1 MRLAKSPWG
10 RWQLTWAWLAGW
22 LIGISVGHADLALSV
37 RQSATGTVT
46 LDWPDLGTNFAYRVE
61 TATNLSGAAW
71 SPAPATQWPV
81 RANQWQD
88 TNAPAPAMRFYRLV
102 AIPVTAAAR
111 GDLIS
116 ATLISEQSQTDI
128 NTAFTLLGT
137 GVKAQTG
144 ARVYKILYRTVDTQG
159 ALTIASGALM
169 VPDTISQALP
179 LISCQHG
186 TVTLKSDVPSNLNQ
200 EALLGLAFAATGYA
214 ATMPDYL
221 GLGDSAGLHP
231 YHHAA
236 TEAGTVI
243 DLLRAARVFCATNDV
258 PLNGQLFL
266 AGYSQGGHS
275 TMAAFKELEQNY
287 TNEFTVTAAAPMAG
301 AYDLSGTMVNDFLSD
316 RVMPSP
322 YYIAYLMMAYREAY
336 AWTNALDTVLLPKY
350 ATQLP
355 GYFDG
360 YHSGGQIDSLVPSQP
375 KKMFQPVF
383 VDSIRT
389 NAANEFRVAL
399 AANDVYQWTPKA
411 PTRLYHCLG
420 DRDVPF
426 ANSQV
431 ALDYFHSHGAP
442 QVKLIDPNPA
452 LDHSGG
458 AMPCLL
464 SAKAWF
470 DSLKQ

>member
-1 MRLAKSPWG
+1 
-10 RWQLTWAWLAGW
+10 
-22 LIGISVGHADLALSV
+22 
-37 RQSATGTVT
+37 
-46 LDWPDLGTNFAYRVE
+46 
-61 TATNLSGAAW
+61 
-71 SPAPATQWPV
+71 
-81 RANQWQD
+81 
-88 TNAPAPAMRFYRLV
+88 
-102 AIPVTAAAR
+102 
-111 GDLIS
+111 
-116 ATLISEQSQTDI
+116 
-128 NTAFTLLGT
+128 
-137 GVKAQTG
+137 
-144 ARVYKILYRTVDTQG
+144 
-159 ALTIASGALM
+159 M
-169 VPDTISQALP
+169 VPDTISKALP
-179 LISCQHG
+179 LVSCQHG
-186 TVTLKSDVPSNLNQ
+186 TVTLKSDVPSNLNE

-231 YHHAA
+231 YHHTA
-236 TEAGTVI
+236 TEAGVVI

-287 TNEFTVTAAAPMAG
+287 SHEFTVTAAAPMAG
-301 AYDLSGTMVNDFLSD
+301 AYDLSGTMLNDFLSD

-336 AWTNALDTVLLPKY
+336 AWTNALDTVLLSKY

-360 YHSGGQIDSLVPSQP
+360 NHSGGQIDSLVPSQP
-375 KKMFQPVF
+375 KKMFQPAF
-383 VDSIRT
+383 LDSMRT

-420 DRDVPF
+420 DQDVPF

-442 QVKLIDPNPA
+442 QVELIDPNPA
-452 LDHSGG
+452 LDHGG
-458 AMPCLL
+458 GVMPCLL